1 MVEFAGNSSQSISK
15 VALTR
20 FYLNIRI
27 IALDLKWIGR
37 IYKCIWPWRS
47 SYKLPACRLPLQRE
61 EDGYRR
67 GGGGNTETRRVK
79 LCNTRLHSAE
89 DSPGEGNFNSAAV
102 ATNKN
107 PLINRDV
114 CEIRACQWANVSTP
128 STALPLDWMLPVR
141 IESGSSEPST
151 RSLISSGQ
159 EWRREMKRI
168 VRERVV
174 NLRRGYDNQAIC
186 CPSSL
191 EKHPLIQNNLSAL
204 PSLWLKLSGFI
215 V

>member
-27 IALDLKWIGR
+27 IALDLKWIER

-47 SYKLPACRLPLQRE
+47 SYKPPACLPLQRE
-61 EDGYRR
+61 EDGDRR
-67 GGGGNTETRRVK
+67 GGNTETRRVK

-114 CEIRACQWANVSTP
+114 CEIRACQWASASTP

-151 RSLISSGQ
+151 RSPISSRQG
-159 EWRREMKRI
+159 WRREMKRI

-191 EKHPLIQNNLSAL
+191 EKRPLIQNNLSAL
-204 PSLWLKLSGFI
+204 PSLWLELSGFI
-215 V
+215 VKM